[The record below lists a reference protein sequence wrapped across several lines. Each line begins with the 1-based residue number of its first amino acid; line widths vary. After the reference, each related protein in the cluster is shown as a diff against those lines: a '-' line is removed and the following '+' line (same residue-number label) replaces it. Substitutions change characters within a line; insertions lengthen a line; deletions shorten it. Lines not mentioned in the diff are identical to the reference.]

1 MGNAIVVKV
10 FFKHLL
16 VVKCLALLLIFSL
29 LSLLLLLYQHPA
41 PVPSVYEWEGK
52 VNEDPEVLMMIKTRT
67 SRIPELTE
75 FVQSESYS
83 PHQFSVSGT
92 EVEIVT
98 KISTYVVAQPNREE
112 FSLELCSPQLHT
124 SPALIAATIVMPLP
138 QSTTHTTCRK

>member
-1 MGNAIVVKV
+1 MSGITID
-10 FFKHLL
+10 FQS
-16 VVKCLALLLIFSL
+16 ALTSPAP
-29 LSLLLLLYQHPA
+29 LSTPC

-124 SPALIAATIVMPLP
+124 RVLP
-138 QSTTHTTCRK
+138 